1 MHPKFILFFGLC
13 LTLTGCDFRER
24 FSTQKQAGT
33 FAGYESQG
41 RFFRLNTA
49 DGTLFEYKDGK
60 LVQVP
65 ASRTKLAVGQLYED
79 EQGKTARYE
88 GALHL
93 ATVNEVDALLEK
105 YGVKT
110 DSKQK

>member
-1 MHPKFILFFGLC
+1 MHPKLILSFSLC
-13 LTLTGCDFRER
+13 LVLSGCGLGER
-24 FSTQKQAGT
+24 FSAQKPAGT

-65 ASRTKLAVGQLYED
+65 VSRTKLTVGQLYED

-88 GALHL
+88 GVLHL
-93 ATVNEVDALLEK
+93 SAVNEVDALLEK